1 MARPICRSTRLSGMR
16 SLELKVP
23 PPAVALVT
31 AVLMWLVSQAAPV
44 LDFNIPARSLIA
56 AILAAAGVIVAISGV
71 ATFARA
77 KTTVNPTTP
86 QSSST
91 LVSWGIYTLTRNPM
105 YLGLLLVL
113 TGWAIFLSNL
123 LPFLLL
129 PAYIFYMN
137 RFQIA
142 PEERALTS
150 LFGSEYVAYRSH
162 VRRWI

>member
-1 MARPICRSTRLSGMR
+1 MR

-23 PPAVALVT
+23 PPAVALVI
-31 AVLMWLVSQAAPV
+31 AVLMWLLSLIAPA
-44 LDFNIPARSLIA
+44 LAFAIPARVLVAI
-56 AILAAAGVIVAISGV
+56 ILAATGVATAIAGV

-86 QSSST
+86 ERSSS
-91 LVSWGIYTLTRNPM
+91 LVSWGIYRVTRNPM
-105 YLGLLLVL
+105 YLGLLLEL
-113 TGWAIFLSNL
+113 TAWAIFLSNP

-129 PAYIFYMN
+129 PGYMLYIN

-150 LFGSEYVAYRSH
+150 LFGREFADYQSR

>member
-1 MARPICRSTRLSGMR
+1 MR

-23 PPAVALVT
+23 PPAVALVI
-31 AVLMWLVSQAAPV
+31 AVLMWLLSLAAPALTFV
-44 LDFNIPARSLIA
+44 IPARTLIA
-56 AILAAAGVIVAISGV
+56 IILAVAGIGTAIAGV

-86 QSSST
+86 ERSSS
-91 LVSWGIYTLTRNPM
+91 LVSWGIYKVTRNPM
-105 YLGLLLVL
+105 YLGLLLEL
-113 TGWAIFLSNL
+113 TAWAIFLSNP

-129 PAYIFYMN
+129 PVYMIYID

-150 LFGSEYVAYRSH
+150 LFGREFAAYQSR

>member
-1 MARPICRSTRLSGMR
+1 MR
-16 SLELKVP
+16 SLELKIP
-23 PPAVALVT
+23 PPVLAFVI
-31 AVLMWLVSQAAPV
+31 AVLMWLLSLAAPA
-44 LDFNIPARSLIA
+44 LSFAIPARLVFAVIFAVAGIGA
-56 AILAAAGVIVAISGV
+56 AIAGV

-86 QSSST
+86 QASSS
-91 LVSWGIYTLTRNPM
+91 LVSWGIYKVTRNPM
-105 YLGLLLVL
+105 YLGLLLIL
-113 TGWAIFLSNL
+113 AAWAFYLSNA

-129 PAYIFYMN
+129 PVYVVYIN

-150 LFGSEYVAYRSH
+150 LFGREFAAYQSR

>member
-1 MARPICRSTRLSGMR
+1 MQ

-31 AVLMWLVSQAAPV
+31 AVLMWLVSWAVPV
-44 LDFNIPARSLIA
+44 LGFAIPARIIF
-56 AILAAAGVIVAISGV
+56 AIILVVAGVITSIAGV

-77 KTTVNPTTP
+77 KTTLNPTKP
-86 QSSST
+86 EASSS
-91 LVSWGIYTLTRNPM
+91 LVSWGVYSLTRNPM

-113 TGWAIFLSNL
+113 TGWAIFLSNVF
-123 LPFLLL
+123 PFLFL
-129 PAYIFYMN
+129 PAYILYIN

-150 LFGSEYVAYRSH
+150 LFEREFVAYQSR

>member
-1 MARPICRSTRLSGMR
+1 MR
-16 SLELKVP
+16 SLELKIP
-23 PPAVALVT
+23 PPLVALVI
-31 AVLMWLVSQAAPV
+31 AVQMWLLSLLAPA
-44 LDFNIPARSLIA
+44 LGFTIPARILVAI
-56 AILAAAGVIVAISGV
+56 ILAVAGIATAVAGA

-86 QSSST
+86 EKSSS
-91 LVSWGIYTLTRNPM
+91 LVSWGIYKVTRNPM
-105 YLGLLLVL
+105 YLGLLFVL
-113 TGWAIFLSNL
+113 TAWAIFLSNP

-129 PAYIFYMN
+129 PVYMLYIN

-150 LFGSEYVAYRSH
+150 LFGREFAAYQSR

>member
-1 MARPICRSTRLSGMR
+1 MK

-23 PPAVALVT
+23 PPAVALIM
-31 AVLMWLVSQAAPV
+31 AVLMWLLPRAAPA
-44 LDFNIPARSLIA
+44 LEFEFAAGSLIGSV
-56 AILAAAGVIVAISGV
+56 LALMGIATAVAGVV
-71 ATFARA
+71 TFARA

-86 QSSST
+86 QAATS
-91 LVSWGIYTLTRNPM
+91 LVSGGIYRVTRNPM
-105 YLGLLLVL
+105 YFGLLLIL
-113 TGWAIFLSNL
+113 TAWALYLSNV

-129 PAYIFYMN
+129 PVFISYIN

-150 LFGSEYVAYRSH
+150 LFGREFAAYQSR